1 MGCLNTS
8 NTPQTIVEP
17 SFAQGLVF
25 SQHMY
30 LMSQHNTGN
39 SFFFSFSIEIFIHT
53 KDDIKRV
60 QQIMPK
66 IGQLKGAT
74 KVHLLVF
81 EDGNRK
87 KIFQVIVPGGQFGSK
102 NLILMIRI
110 FEIYCS
116 QGMILNSCDP
126 PPPYFCSPNLH
137 FLQGISFASIISL
150 WWDIWKYEH
159 FI

>member
-1 MGCLNTS
+1 
-8 NTPQTIVEP
+8 
-17 SFAQGLVF
+17 
-25 SQHMY
+25 
-30 LMSQHNTGN
+30 
-39 SFFFSFSIEIFIHT
+39 
-53 KDDIKRV
+53 
-60 QQIMPK
+60 MPK

-126 PPPYFCSPNLH
+126 PHPLTFAVLTCTFRAFHL
-137 FLQGISFASIISL
+137 LQSFRYGGTYGNMGPSYRKYLFFVICFDYGGSIRVRMIHWQRFAALFASAG
-150 WWDIWKYEH
+150 Y

>member
-8 NTPQTIVEP
+8 NFLLNHHLHRVSYSASICTWCPSITLEIV
-17 SFAQGLVF
+17 L
-25 SQHMY
+25 
-30 LMSQHNTGN
+30 
-39 SFFFSFSIEIFIHT
+39 FFSFSIKIFIHT
-53 KDDIKRV
+53 KEDIKRV

-74 KVHLLVF
+74 EVHLLVF

-87 KIFQVIVPGGQFGSK
+87 KIFQVIVHGGQFGSK
-102 NLILMIRI
+102 NLIWMIRI

-126 PPPYFCSPNLH
+126 PPYFCSPNLH
-137 FLQGISFASIISL
+137 FQGISFASIISL
-150 WWDIWKYEH
+150 CWDIWKYGP